1 MNFAGRAAVITG
13 GGSGIGRATAFEM
26 ARRGAAVAV
35 MDLDAHAAA
44 RVIDELQGAPGISMG
59 LDVSD
64 PAAVERAMT
73 EAAARIGR
81 LDYLVNCAGV
91 AQRVDEGRTAEVPV
105 TSWRRVID
113 INLSGSFFTA
123 KHAIPYMLTNGG
135 GVVINVAS
143 IMGQVSSVN
152 TAAYTASKHAVVGL
166 TKAIAL
172 EYARDGIRAIAIGP
186 GVIET
191 PMTVGPISDAHI
203 GAALL
208 SAIPLGRFGQPEDV
222 ARMIVALCSDDASYV
237 TGSYIPVDGG
247 YLAQ

>member
-1 MNFAGRAAVITG
+1 MTFTGRVAVITG

-35 MDLDAHAAA
+35 MDLDAQAAA
-44 RVIDELQGAPGISMG
+44 RVGDELQGASGLSLG

-64 PAAVERAMT
+64 PEAVERAMT
-73 EAAARIGR
+73 EAAARLGR

-91 AQRVDEGRTAEVPV
+91 APRVDEGRTAEVPV
-105 TSWRRVID
+105 ASWRRVID
-113 INLSGSFFTA
+113 INLSGSFFAA
-123 KHAIPYMLTNGG
+123 KHAIPFMLKGGG
-135 GVVINVAS
+135 GVVINLS
-143 IMGQVSSVN
+143 SLMGQVSTVN
-152 TAAYTASKHAVVGL
+152 TAAYTASKHAIVGL
-166 TKAIAL
+166 TKTIAL

-191 PMTVGPISDAHI
+191 PMTAGPISDANI

-208 SAIPLGRFGQPEDV
+208 SAIPLGRFGRPEEV
-222 ARMIVALCSDDASYV
+222 ARMIVAMCSDDASYV
-237 TGSYIPVDGG
+237 TGSFVPVDGG